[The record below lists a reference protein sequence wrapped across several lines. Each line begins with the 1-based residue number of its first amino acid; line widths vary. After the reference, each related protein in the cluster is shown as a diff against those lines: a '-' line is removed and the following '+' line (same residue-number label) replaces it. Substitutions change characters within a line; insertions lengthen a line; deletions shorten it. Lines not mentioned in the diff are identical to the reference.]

1 MAKAYLVILDDND
14 FELYSTKAKAQKA
27 LGQAFRQAL
36 KADGVTA
43 DAKREA
49 RKYWKVDKTSFM
61 VDVEDVGI
69 IHTIRGY
76 MLERVIH

>member
-1 MAKAYLVILDDND
+1 MAKAYLVVLNDED

-27 LGQAFRQAL
+27 LSQAFREAL
-36 KADGVTA
+36 KVEGVTA
-43 DAKREA
+43 EAKREA

-61 VDVEDVGI
+61 VDVEDLGI
-69 IHTIRGY
+69 THTIRGY